1 MFYKIHMMINHS
13 IAQAGA
19 EQILEKVAE
28 KVTEFGGKVHKKI
41 LGEMIKVETLIK
53 KSDTARYAFMII
65 EMPTNKLVELNYE
78 IKVTEGIDR
87 HIVLNIESAS
97 AEPATFPVVTEKD
110 YRKRPLD
117 FWKANVVM
125 ENPSILRFFLTPRGK
140 ILSRKFIF
148 HFTGQEY
155 PPLMRQLSNAVKQAR
170 FMGWLRL
177 K

>member
-1 MFYKIHMMINHS
+1 MINHS

-19 EQILEKVAE
+19 EQILEKIAE
-28 KVTEFGGKVHKKI
+28 KVVSFGGKIQKKI
-41 LGEMIKVETLIK
+41 LGDMIKVETLIK
-53 KSDTARYAFMII
+53 KSDTARYAF
-65 EMPTNKLVELNYE
+65 LVVELPTDKLIEFNYDL
-78 IKVTEGIDR
+78 KVMEGVDR
-87 HIVLNIESAS
+87 HIVLKTETATV
-97 AEPATFPVVTEKD
+97 EQATFPVISEKD

-117 FWKANVVM
+117 FWKANVIM
-125 ENPSILRFFLTPRGK
+125 ENPSILKFFLTPRGK
-140 ILSRKFIF
+140 ILARKFIF